1 MIGSADHDKYIEV
14 KMPAQRAILHDI
26 LVSKLDP
33 SKKHADLSK
42 SGNLRQVDL
51 FAEKNN
57 EDLFLSKTE
66 VTTLE
71 KEKQE
76 PVVEQLV
83 TVDSFQEEAKEELI
97 EQTVEKVEETV
108 SKEEKP
114 KKKQFQKKKSKDN
127 VIL

>member
-1 MIGSADHDKYIEV
+1 
-14 KMPAQRAILHDI
+14 MPAQRAILHDI

-42 SGNLRQVDL
+42 SGNLRQVEL
-51 FAEKNN
+51 STGKND
-57 EDLFLSKTE
+57 EDLFLSKTK

-76 PVVEQLV
+76 PVVEQPV
-83 TVDSFQEEAKEELI
+83 PVESFQEEAKEELT
-97 EQTVEKVEETV
+97 EQSVEKVEETV
-108 SKEEKP
+108 SKEEKS